1 MKGVQTHTYLL
12 RRQPSGDTD
21 RSGDQ
26 VFGGRFRSVLSERK
40 QQSKQVVKSR
50 HRQRQRIQSGN
61 PHIYVCCFIWFS
73 GWPASCAKGA
83 WVPGGRAG
91 KEVVSDKHIK
101 QAERYNEDVYYT
113 SNSICTHT
121 CDRQNFRTYPCQ
133 MVSNLWWQYNY
144 VTPVDNQDVMSV
156 DNQ

>member
-50 HRQRQRIQSGN
+50 RRQRQRIQSGN
-61 PHIYVCCFIWFS
+61 PHILVVLYDFQAGQQAVQ
-73 GWPASCAKGA
+73 KE
-83 WVPGGRAG
+83 PGCQGGGLG
-91 KEVVSDKHIK
+91 KRWSEIK

-113 SNSICTHT
+113 SNTNSICTHT
-121 CDRQNFRTYPCQ
+121 CGRQNFRTYPCQ
-133 MVSNLWWQYNY
+133 MVSNLW
-144 VTPVDNQDVMSV
+144 
-156 DNQ
+156 